1 MRFIVDLYRYIII
14 GLCGLAIILGAFAVI
29 AALDVNGPL
38 LGQYPGWVIAVA
50 FASAVLFI
58 LSIGGLA
65 IIVSLHDRHAE
76 LADAALELKTTLDRI
91 ADTLAYGAD
100 REHDR

>member
-1 MRFIVDLYRYIII
+1 MRFIVDLYRYSIIA
-14 GLCGLAIILGAFAVI
+14 LCGLAIILGAFAI
-29 AALDVNGPL
+29 FAALDVNGPL

-76 LADAALELKTTLDRI
+76 LADAAQDIKVTLDRI
-91 ADTLAYGAD
+91 ADTLAYGTD
-100 REHDR
+100 REHD